1 MYQYTPRGI
10 YSVKQLPR
18 LGRTK
23 AKLRY
28 AVSTS
33 TWAEMPQLCKNLTP
47 TAPVLTSASVD
58 DWQPGGITSV
68 HLQYK
73 TRELYLEVHLVLC
86 AVNHPLSCLLICQG
100 IQLKCMLSR
109 QKEKKKKKPKQRDE
123 EKENERSS
131 KHIPIQKVPE
141 YGDFVHL
148 IQTSHEKVVH
158 TRTLQ
163 D

>member
-1 MYQYTPRGI
+1 
-10 YSVKQLPR
+10 
-18 LGRTK
+18 
-23 AKLRY
+23 
-28 AVSTS
+28 
-33 TWAEMPQLCKNLTP
+33 
-47 TAPVLTSASVD
+47 
-58 DWQPGGITSV
+58 
-68 HLQYK
+68 
-73 TRELYLEVHLVLC
+73 
-86 AVNHPLSCLLICQG
+86 
-100 IQLKCMLSR
+100 MLSR